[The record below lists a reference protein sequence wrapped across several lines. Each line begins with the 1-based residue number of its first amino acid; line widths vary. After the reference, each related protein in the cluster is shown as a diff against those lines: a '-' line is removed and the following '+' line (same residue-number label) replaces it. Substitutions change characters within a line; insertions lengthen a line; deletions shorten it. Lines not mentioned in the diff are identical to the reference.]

1 MLSYENVVDAGSG
14 SDEEDRLLGSEGEG
28 SPAGV
33 PSLEA
38 SPRVAHALLS
48 CRGDEENESQ
58 DGAGAHVWH
67 HGDLNGSG
75 KSECWECHTENIYFF
90 FFINLAVFI
99 LPVQSSFI
107 Y

>member
-1 MLSYENVVDAGSG
+1 MLSYENVGEAGSG

-58 DGAGAHVWH
+58 DGAGAHVWR

-75 KSECWECHTENIYFF
+75 KSVSQEYESFE
-90 FFINLAVFI
+90 VF
-99 LPVQSSFI
+99 VD
-107 Y
+107 

>member
-1 MLSYENVVDAGSG
+1 MVDAGSG

-48 CRGDEENESQ
+48 CRGDEESESQ
-58 DGAGAHVWH
+58 DGAGAVWCH
-67 HGDLNGSG
+67 RDLNGSG
-75 KSECWECHTENIYFF
+75 KSEC
-90 FFINLAVFI
+90 
-99 LPVQSSFI
+99 
-107 Y
+107 

>member
-48 CRGDEENESQ
+48 CRGDEESESQ
-58 DGAGAHVWH
+58 DGAGAVWCH
-67 HGDLNGSG
+67 RDLNGSG
-75 KSECWECHTENIYFF
+75 KSEC
-90 FFINLAVFI
+90 
-99 LPVQSSFI
+99 
-107 Y
+107 